1 MITFKLQLLLILF
14 SLFVFFIFINRIRKY
29 KLELKYSL
37 IWIFLSVAGVVSAI
51 FPQIF
56 FSIAWIMGIELPVN
70 AVFLLA
76 VSSVFLILYS
86 LTASLSNHS
95 RKLRALTQ
103 ELALMRY
110 HVEALEQRL
119 YKQQEGENRNEAE
132 RGITKD

>member
-1 MITFKLQLLLILF
+1 MITLKLQLLLIVF

-37 IWIFLSVAGVVSAI
+37 IWIFFSTAGIVFSI

-56 FSIAWIMGIELPVN
+56 FVISWVMGIQLPVN

-76 VSSVFLILYS
+76 VSSIFLILYS
-86 LTASLSNHS
+86 LTVSLSNHS

-103 ELALMRY
+103 ELALMRNY
-110 HVEALEQRL
+110 IEGLERRL
-119 YKQQEGENRNEAE
+119 EKQEGE
-132 RGITKD
+132 